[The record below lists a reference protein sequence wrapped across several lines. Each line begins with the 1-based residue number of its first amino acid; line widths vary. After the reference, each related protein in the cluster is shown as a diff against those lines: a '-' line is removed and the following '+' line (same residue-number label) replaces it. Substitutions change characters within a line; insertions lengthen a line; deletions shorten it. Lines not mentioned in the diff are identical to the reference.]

1 MSLSDELIQKLKSV
15 PVAKMS
21 GRISAI
27 KGLLLEAKGLR
38 LPIGQLCHIN
48 MQSGRQV
55 EAEVVGFDGA
65 SQFLMPLSTTME
77 GLAAGDRIIP
87 VSLNHT
93 MPVGEE
99 LLGRVVDAMGK
110 PLDSNVLSL
119 SDRISIHSS
128 PLNPMSRKP
137 VDEPLEVGVR
147 VIDSL
152 LTLGKGQRVGLF
164 AGSGVGKST
173 LMGMMTRN
181 TRADVTVVGLIGERS
196 REVKEFVDQILGME
210 GREKAVVVAS
220 PGDESPVRRIRAA
233 LYCHQIAEY
242 FRDQGKTV
250 LLLMDSL
257 TRYAQAHREI
267 ALAVGEAPAAKGF
280 PPSVFSKIP
289 ILLERAGTGIGEGS
303 VTAIYTVLAE
313 GDDMQEPV
321 VDTARSILDG
331 HIVLSRELAERGHFP
346 AIDLEASISRTMSQ
360 LITEEHEKCAQA
372 FRRYHNRYNEFREL
386 MAIGAY
392 KPGADTELDK
402 AIEHRPQMERF
413 LQQSRYEQVDLSGS
427 IEQLIN
433 IWRSDQVVTS

>member
-1 MSLSDELIQKLKSV
+1 MPLSDDLIEKLKTV
-15 PVAKMS
+15 PVAKLS
-21 GRISAI
+21 GKISAI
-27 KGLLLEAKGLR
+27 KGLLLEAQGLR

-48 MQSGRQV
+48 MRSGRQV

-110 PLDSNVLSL
+110 PLDSSALTL
-119 SDRISIHSS
+119 SDRISIHSP
-128 PLNPMSRKP
+128 PLNPMIRRP

-242 FRDQGKTV
+242 FRDQGKSV

-289 ILLERAGTGIGEGS
+289 ILLERAGTGTGEGS

-360 LITEEHEKCAQA
+360 LITEEHETCAQV
-372 FRRYHNRYNEFREL
+372 FRRYHARYNEFREL

-392 KPGADTELDK
+392 KPGADPELDK

-427 IEQLIN
+427 VQQLIN
-433 IWRSDQVVTS
+433 IWQPDQVVTS